1 MKTLTAKRPPYV
13 IVSNRQAFSKNT
25 KNLSIHAKL
34 VYILMLIGL
43 RETKIDCGVFTNIFP
58 QRIRRICRSLTNDD
72 IAAAIEE
79 IKQAGLIEY
88 DSETGDL
95 FVKDWWINNLI
106 EQNPSQFVK
115 FQKDI
120 DRLDMSDHFREL
132 AKMNLE
138 LVQERYNDR
147 RKNEKGQY
155 KAICDLVYAAKIQ
168 PEFIWSM
175 TFVHLSIYAQLTY
188 LTLYI
193 GAVRDAKITGCYTNM
208 DEYAIADMIGGDA
221 DPDKISE
228 ALGELEQSGLIRSD
242 CYTGD
247 LVVLDFL
254 PQNVWATSFATYKM
268 WLDLMGEVQIKNP
281 EIQEIIQ
288 DALSKAE
295 AEMFDNYDGIAE
307 KLSTVGYVEEYDGK
321 RITFKRNRDGVLTR
335 TVEAI
340 EKKEK
345 EENTEKTKEKD
356 TSEKTNKPLPKIVKF
371 ENKECMADLMD
382 EWKNDEKA
390 LRDEINEAATDRVND
405 LENRVKDFEEFDSVD
420 DFNLPEFEDDDL
432 DDNTCATYNTEKINY
447 NEQSNAEA
455 LAKIM
460 GY

>member
-1 MKTLTAKRPPYV
+1 MKTLTAKRPPY
-13 IVSNRQAFSKNT
+13 IIISSRQAFSKKT
-25 KNLSIHAKL
+25 RNLSIHAKL

-72 IAAAIEE
+72 ITAAIED

-95 FVKDWWINNLI
+95 FVRDWWINNLI
-106 EQNPSQFVK
+106 EQNPSQFIK
-115 FQKDI
+115 FQKDA

-132 AKMNLE
+132 AEMNLE
-138 LVQERYNDR
+138 LVRERYNDR

-175 TFVHLSIYAQLTY
+175 GFVHLSTYAQLTY

-193 GAVRDAKITGCYTNM
+193 GAVRDAKVTGCYTNM

-228 ALGELEQSGLIRSD
+228 ALGELEQDGLIKSD

-288 DALSKAE
+288 DALKKAE
-295 AEMFDNYDGIAE
+295 TEMFENYDGIAE
-307 KLSTVGYVEEYDGK
+307 KLSTVGYTEEFDGK
-321 RITFKRNRDGVLTR
+321 KITFKRARDGELTR

-345 EENTEKTKEKD
+345 EEKSEEVKEEEEDAKQ
-356 TSEKTNKPLPKIVKF
+356 ETNKPLPKIVKF
-371 ENKECMADLMD
+371 ENKECMADLID

-390 LRDEINEAATDRVND
+390 VRDHI
-405 LENRVKDFEEFDSVD
+405 KDFEEFDSVD
-420 DFNLPEFEDDDL
+420 SFNLPECDDVLEGKTEYKED
-432 DDNTCATYNTEKINY
+432 YVTEKINY